1 VLPRAGPPDSVPVP
15 VPVVHAGRVL
25 RVLVTVMP
33 FTGHVGPVRAV
44 VAELVARGHRVRVH
58 TGSRFAAPF
67 TALGAQV
74 LPWTAAP
81 DFDEDDLT
89 ATFPVLA
96 GLRGPRQLL
105 GNLEHVFLRTGAG
118 QLADLRAAWAQEPWD
133 VVLGESTSTGAPLA
147 AEATGTPWASLSL
160 VPLSLPSRD
169 LPPPGLGLRPWPGPV
184 GRARD
189 AALGAV
195 TSLASRGLQ
204 RAWQETRAA
213 AGLPGQAGPVMET
226 WLSPHLVMATGAPA
240 VEHRRSDLPP
250 QVHFV
255 GRLQAPPPAS
265 AGGGPGLPPWWP
277 DVEAAGVPVVH
288 VTQGTYNTDPDDLL
302 RPALEA
308 LAGEDVLVVAATGSA
323 ARPDL
328 PFAVP
333 ANARVTGLLPY
344 AELLPS
350 AAAVV
355 TNGGWG
361 GVLASLAAGVPLVV
375 AGKDLDKPEV
385 ARRVA
390 ASGAGVDLR
399 SGRPRPA
406 AVRRGVLEVLHEPRY
421 REAAARVAAQLA
433 ARGGQAEVV
442 DLLERLVATGRP
454 VLRAAP
460 DPWA

>member
-1 VLPRAGPPDSVPVP
+1 M
-15 VPVVHAGRVL
+15 RVL
-25 RVLVTVMP
+25 LTVMP

-44 VAELVARGHRVRVH
+44 AAELVARGHQVRVH
-58 TGSRFAAPF
+58 TGSRCAAPF
-67 TALGAQV
+67 TALGARV

-89 ATFPVLA
+89 ATFPALA

-118 QLADLRAAWAQEPWD
+118 QLEDLRAAWQQEPWD

-195 TSLASRGLQ
+195 TGLASRGLQ
-204 RAWQETRAA
+204 RAWQETRVA
-213 AGLPGQAGPVMET
+213 AGLPGPAGPVMQL
-226 WLSPHLVMATGAPA
+226 WLSPHLVMATGVPS

-255 GRLQAPPPAS
+255 GRVQAPPPAA
-265 AGGGPGLPPWWP
+265 AGPLGLPPWWP
-277 DVEAAGVPVVH
+277 DVEGADVPVVH

-323 ARPDL
+323 ARSEL
-328 PFAVP
+328 PFPVP

-344 AELLPS
+344 DELLPRT
-350 AAAVV
+350 AAVV

-361 GVLASLAAGVPLVV
+361 GVLATLAAGVPLVV
-375 AGKDLDKPEV
+375 AGGDLDKPEA

-399 SGRPRPA
+399 TGSPRPA
-406 AVRRGVLEVLHEPRY
+406 AVGRAVREVLHEPRY

-433 ARGGQAEVV
+433 DRGGQREVV